1 MAEEPLSGLLVLDLT
16 RVLAGPFATMLLAD
30 LGAEVIKIEM
40 PPSGD
45 EARGF
50 PPFQE
55 GLSGYF
61 VSVNR
66 GKKGVTLNLK
76 HPDGQRAFLDL
87 ADHADIVCENFRPGV
102 MGRLG
107 LGYEAL
113 ANVNPGII
121 YAATSGFGQTGP
133 WAGKPAY
140 DMIVQ
145 GMSGVMSI
153 TGEPGGQPVRVGT
166 SIADL
171 SAALFTVVG
180 ILSALHERTR
190 TGRGQMVDVAML
202 DSLVAVME
210 NAVVRYGAT
219 GQPPGPLGARHPSIT
234 PFELYESKDGH
245 VVLAIGNDT
254 IWDRFVSAADAQ
266 ELREDRFATNGA
278 RTENYEALEPVMRRL
293 MKMKTT
299 AEWLEL
305 TEAAGVPCGPFHD
318 VAQMA
323 AHPQILA
330 RNMVAPLAQEGA
342 GEFLVAGLPIK
353 FSDHLGHRQVPAPRL
368 GEHNEEVLGTRL
380 GYSQEQIARMRET
393 GAI

>member
-1 MAEEPLSGLLVLDLT
+1 MAEEPLAGLLVLDLT

-76 HPDGQRAFLDL
+76 HADGRQAFLEL
-87 ADHADIVCENFRPGV
+87 VEQADIVCENFRPGV

-113 ANVNPGII
+113 AEINPEII

-133 WAGKPAY
+133 WAEKPAY

-145 GMSGVMSI
+145 GMSGIMSI
-153 TGEPGGQPVRVGT
+153 TGEPGGPPVRVGT

-171 SAALFTVVG
+171 SGALFTVVG

-202 DSLVAVME
+202 DSLIAAME
-210 NAVVRYGAT
+210 NAVVRYGAS

-254 IWDRFVSAADAQ
+254 IWGRFMGAVDAP
-266 ELREDRFATNGA
+266 ELSDERFATNAA
-278 RTENYEALEPVMRRL
+278 RTENYEDLKPIMRRL
-293 MKMKTT
+293 MKTKTA
-299 AEWLEL
+299 AEWIEL
-305 TEAAGVPCGPFHD
+305 TETAGVPCGPFHN

-323 AHPQILA
+323 AHPQIAA
-330 RNMVAPLAQEGA
+330 RNMVSPLTQAGA

-353 FSDHLGHRQVPAPRL
+353 FSEHPGHQQAPAPRL
-368 GEHNEEVLGTRL
+368 GEHSEEVLGTLL
-380 GYSQEQIARMRET
+380 GYSQAQITRMQEG